1 MNKWHYVWSLI
12 RYRPWLYLISGISII
27 LVGYLLPLVP
37 GLIVRQFLDTL
48 TGHAQV
54 GMNTQTMV
62 ALLIGVALGSVVVG
76 LISGIAENLLNLTHA
91 SLLRKNM
98 FAQIL
103 QHPGARAVPT
113 SPGEA
118 ISRFRNDV
126 DAIVHFISWTLD
138 PIGQLLVTIIAL
150 IILMSINPLITLL
163 VFIPLVGVLTVVNMS
178 NKRIQKYRKASQEAI
193 GEVTGLLGE
202 IFGAVQ
208 AIKVA
213 GAEKRVIGYFETVN
227 ESRRRA
233 TLNELLFTQFLQS
246 FSMNAANLGTGVLLL
261 VAAQAMQTGSFTVGD
276 FTLFVTY
283 TAQLTQTTSM
293 FGFFLAQYRQV
304 GVSFDRL
311 ETLLPDAPRGT
322 LVKHGPVYFTG
333 ALPDL
338 PYTPKSAEHRLA
350 TLEVSD
356 LSYHYPDTG
365 RGIEHMSFALER
377 GSFTVI
383 TGQIGSGKTTLLR
396 ALLGLVA
403 ADQGSIYWNGQR
415 VGDTGSF
422 FVPPR
427 IAYTPQVPRLFSE
440 SLHDNILLGLAE
452 DKVDLP
458 AAVRSAVL
466 ERDLQNL
473 ENGMETIVGPRG
485 VKLSGG
491 QAQRSAA
498 ARMFVRDAE
507 LLVFDDLS
515 SALDVE
521 TEQVLWERLFERPGA
536 TCLVVS
542 HRRAALRRA
551 DHIIVLKDG
560 SIEAEGTLDE
570 LLATSEEMQRLW
582 HGDLGVPQGSE

>member
-12 RYRPWLYLISGISII
+12 RYRPWLYLVSGISII
-27 LVGYLLPLVP
+27 FAGYLIPILP
-37 GLIVRQFLDTL
+37 GLIVRRFFDTL
-48 TGHAQV
+48 TG
-54 GMNTQTMV
+54 NTQAGLNVESMV
-62 ALLIGVALGSVVVG
+62 ALLIGVALGSAVVG
-76 LISGIAENLLNLTHA
+76 MSAGIAENVLNVTHA

-98 FAQIL
+98 LAQIL
-103 QHPGARAVPT
+103 RHPGARAVPI

-126 DAIVHFISWTLD
+126 DAIVHFVSWTLD
-138 PIGQLLVTIIAL
+138 PVGQILVTIVAL
-150 IILMSINPLITLL
+150 IILMSISPLITLL
-163 VFIPLVGVLTVVNMS
+163 VFIPLIGVLTVVNMS

-213 GAEKRVIGYFETVN
+213 GAEKRVVGYFETVN

-261 VAAQAMQTGSFTVGD
+261 VAAQVIQTGSFTVGD
-276 FTLFVTY
+276 FTLFVSY
-283 TAQLTQTTSM
+283 TAMLTQTTTM
-293 FGFFLAQYRQV
+293 FGFFLSQYRQV

-311 ETLLPDAPRGT
+311 EALLPDAPRGT
-322 LVKHGPVYFTG
+322 LVKHSPVYFTG
-333 ALPDL
+333 AFPDI
-338 PYTPKSAEHRLA
+338 PFTPKSAKHRLEQ
-350 TLEVSD
+350 LEVNH

-365 RGIEHMSFALER
+365 RGIENMSFVLER

-383 TGQIGSGKTTLLR
+383 TGRIGSGKTTLLR
-396 ALLGLVA
+396 ALLGLVP
-403 ADQGSIYWNGQR
+403 ADQGGIYWNGKR
-415 VGDTGSF
+415 VDNAGSF
-422 FVPPR
+422 FVPPHV
-427 IAYTPQVPRLFSE
+427 AYTPQVPRLFSE
-440 SLHDNILLGLAE
+440 SLHDNILLGLPE

-466 ERDLQNL
+466 ERDLENL
-473 ENGMETIVGPRG
+473 ENGMGTVVGPRG

-521 TEQVLWERLFERPGA
+521 TEQALWERLFEHPDA

-551 DHIIVLKDG
+551 DRIIVLKDG

-582 HGDLGVPQGSE
+582 HGDLGAPEGSS